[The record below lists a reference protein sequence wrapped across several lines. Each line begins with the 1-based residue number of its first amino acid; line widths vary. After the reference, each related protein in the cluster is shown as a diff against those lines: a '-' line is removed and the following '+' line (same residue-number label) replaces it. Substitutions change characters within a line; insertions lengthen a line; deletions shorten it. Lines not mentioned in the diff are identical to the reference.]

1 MQSALSDPSYRAF
14 ALHLVELRQRSGLT
28 QRELAARLGRQQS
41 YVNKTERFERRMDP
55 AEFRA
60 FVLAMG
66 FDPAAEFAAVSA
78 TLDAADG

>member
-1 MQSALSDPSYRAF
+1 MYSALTDPTYRAF
-14 ALHLVELRQRSGLT
+14 VQHLVELRRKSGLT

-41 YVNKTERFERRMDP
+41 FVNKTETCERRLDP

-60 FVLAMG
+60 IVLALG

-78 TLDAADG
+78 ALAGRER